1 MRFFEETR
9 IKILWDLIILRNDVS
24 FFFFYIQILEHMN
37 YSGIEIFEILRQ
49 RYPRSSIEFVR
60 SIIFLEI
67 FTIPGAIIFFFFSIS
82 ETRYINSFSDLIDP
96 TNIIII
102 IIIIIPLNY

>member
-37 YSGIEIFEILRQ
+37 YSGIEIFEIL

-102 IIIIIPLNY
+102 IIIPLNY